1 VSDAIE
7 LGSEMEMKPA
17 GEVVVID
24 RRGTLANYVDQE
36 PRAVPEFAGGVTRHH
51 KPSYEDYNLAKMHIM
66 EMLGDINDEE
76 GLILFGHQVCVAVFV
91 KPIVNLKGIILS
103 DKEQK
108 EDFWQQKVGMVVS
121 VAPGA
126 FTGKAEYL
134 EGRYGNRGVPK
145 VGDWVFMN
153 ASSGIQMFLRGTNA
167 KRPKG
172 VDTLGREYDLFNFDG
187 WPVRICDDESLIGR
201 IGKPHSII

>member
-1 VSDAIE
+1 MSEI
-7 LGSEMEMKPA
+7 GSEMEMKQG
-17 GEVVVID
+17 GEIVVHD

-36 PRAVPEFAGGVTRHH
+36 PRPTPEFAGGVTRHH
-51 KPSYEDYNLAKMHIM
+51 KPSYEDYDLAKMHILT
-66 EMLGDINDEE
+66 MLGDINDEE

-91 KPIVNLKGIILS
+91 KPIVTLKGVILS

-121 VAPGA
+121 VAPKA
-126 FTGKAEYL
+126 FRGTPEYL
-134 EGRYGNRGVPK
+134 LERYGEHGAPK

-167 KRPKG
+167 SRPKG
-172 VDTLGREYDLFNFDG
+172 VDHLGREYDLFNFDG
-187 WPVRICDDESLIGR
+187 WPVRICEDESLIGR